1 MDGRGSLAE
10 RIVRE
15 LFGKELSRRVGSVV
29 EGRLDAFVRPLFIV
43 REESPA
49 VGGRDCV
56 VSIISLQKKDK
67 IVLYLNEWL
76 SIRRLNTC
84 GSCCP
89 STIMLLR

>member
-56 VSIISLQKKDK
+56 NISLQKKDK

-76 SIRRLNTC
+76 IIRRLNTC

>member
-29 EGRLDAFVRPLFIV
+29 EGRLDAFVRPLVIV

-49 VGGRDCV
+49 VGGRDCA
-56 VSIISLQKKDK
+56 VSIKSLQKR
-67 IVLYLNEWL
+67 
-76 SIRRLNTC
+76 IRLFY
-84 GSCCP
+84 
-89 STIMLLR
+89 I